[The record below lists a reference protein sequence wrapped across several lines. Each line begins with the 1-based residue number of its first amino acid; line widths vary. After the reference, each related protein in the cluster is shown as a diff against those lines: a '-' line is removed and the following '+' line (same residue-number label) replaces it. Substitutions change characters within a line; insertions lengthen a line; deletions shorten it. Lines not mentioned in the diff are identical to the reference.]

1 MSLDLYTR
9 FLLALVAVL
18 ALLLG
23 FAWLARRF
31 GFAGRSFAAGGR
43 RRLAVVEMVPIDAKR
58 RLILLRRDQV
68 EHLIVLGTESATLIE
83 SGIGAAPP
91 GTSSP
96 GASSPGSFAAAIE
109 QGQETPT

>member
-1 MSLDLYTR
+1 VSLDLYTR

-68 EHLIVLGTESATLIE
+68 EHLIVLGTDGATLIE
-83 SGIGAAPP
+83 SGIGAAPLGP
-91 GTSSP
+91 
-96 GASSPGSFAAAIE
+96 SSPGSFAAAIE
-109 QGQETPT
+109 QAQETPS